1 MKLKTSIPLLLG
13 SAGLISAEIDTTITE
28 TVTVTKTLYTPEES
42 LSMAEEAA
50 KAASI
55 ASVLSVES
63 SASVAAVQLAA
74 DAYYNSIA
82 LASIGLLAQET
93 ASLENKGYNATN
105 DVTTH
110 YVTVTFKPKS
120 KVTTSASKEDEEP
133 TLDVDTAEAQS
144 DASSS
149 DAVTIPAEETSKG
162 AGFTILN
169 KQYTGGVAGLCALL
183 AALL

>member
-13 SAGLISAEIDTTITE
+13 SAGLISAEIDTTVTE

-93 ASLENKGYNATN
+93 ASLENKG
-105 DVTTH
+105 
-110 YVTVTFKPKS
+110 
-120 KVTTSASKEDEEP
+120 
-133 TLDVDTAEAQS
+133 
-144 DASSS
+144 
-149 DAVTIPAEETSKG
+149 
-162 AGFTILN
+162 
-169 KQYTGGVAGLCALL
+169 
-183 AALL
+183 